1 MNQFNFMKKSKNLNA
16 LLSSQKTEKQ
26 NNNSWLLKSATLLL
40 MVVCNIAIVF
50 GQNANKEI
58 SGKIT
63 DAAGEGIPGV
73 NISLKGTTIGTVS
86 NIDGDYQISANSE
99 NVIVFSFIG
108 YTVQEILV
116 GDQNAIDVVLL
127 TDALSVDEVV
137 VVGYGVQKKSLTTG
151 SISSV
156 KSEDLMSVPVSRA
169 DQAMQGKTAGVSV
182 LSTSGSP
189 GAGTKIR
196 IRGTN
201 SNGDSNPLFIVD
213 GMKTGDINNIDPS
226 DIQSMEILKDAAS
239 AAIYGTEGANG
250 VIIITTKT
258 GKAGASRI
266 SYDFQYGI
274 QSARSKVDLLNSEE
288 YQTWMGE
295 SGDATITLDGTDT
308 DWLEEIYE
316 PASIQKHHI
325 GFSGGTEKTSYMIS
339 TSYFTQNGIIGDRKA
354 KYDRLTARINVKSD
368 VKEWLEVGN
377 NFSYAQSKQKSV
389 DEDNVYGGI
398 VNNALL
404 TDPTTPVVYDDET
417 LYADRISDME
427 TLEANGYVPLKDEND
442 HYYGISTQ
450 ELGEVVNPLAKLQT
464 YHNKTTQDKF
474 LGTVYTTLK
483 PIKGLKVTSRVGLD
497 LTYQTDHSW
506 TGEYYLSSENTS
518 TSTSVS
524 DDINK
529 WYTWLWE
536 SFATYDFKIA
546 DHNFTILAGYSA
558 EEYTSDEYNMTS
570 GYLVAEGDSYA
581 HQGYTD
587 SDSYDDVDGTYDN
600 QTMTSMFS
608 RLSYDYKDRYMFE
621 ASLRRDAASVF
632 PEANRAAIFPAV
644 SAGWIVSEEDFFD
657 IPYLDYT
664 KIRASW
670 GQNGSKSNLSGNQDV
685 EYWSFDS
692 PSVDGDDN
700 VVSGSEISSLV
711 NTDLKWEKTE
721 QFDVGID
728 FRALEGKLS
737 LGVDYYKKVTK
748 DLIVTGS
755 GPLSVG
761 NDYPYV
767 NGGDVTNKGLE
778 FEVGYRNSDGA
789 FKYSINANLST
800 LDNEVTKL
808 TADSPISGDNL
819 RGYDLTWFE
828 EGYPIWYFK
837 GYKTD
842 GIDAATGDVNVVD
855 VNEDGEITSADQTY
869 IGDPHPDLLYG
880 FTFNAQYKGF
890 DFNIFVQ
897 GTKGNDVFM
906 GWFRTDRLTSNK
918 PKFMYEDRWT
928 STNTDASNPSA
939 NNESDYI
946 YRSDRMVEDGSY
958 LRFKQIQLGYN
969 LSQNLLDKTGIIKSA
984 RVYVSLDDYF
994 TITNYEGLDPE
1005 AGSNTDNRQG
1015 VDRGIYPVAGKIM
1028 FGLSVNF

>member
-1 MNQFNFMKKSKNLNA
+1 MKKSKNLNA
-16 LLSSQKTEKQ
+16 PLYSHQNEKQ
-26 NNNSWLLKSATLLL
+26 NNSSWLLKSATLLL
-40 MVVCNIAIVF
+40 MVICNIAIVF

-63 DAAGEGIPGV
+63 DSSGGGIPGV
-73 NISLKGTTIGTVS
+73 NISLQGTTVGTVS
-86 NIDGDYQISANSE
+86 DIDGNYFISANSE
-99 NVIVFSFIG
+99 NVIVYSFIG
-108 YTVQEILV
+108 YTSQEILV
-116 GDQNAIDVVLL
+116 GEQNKIDVVLL
-127 TDALSVDEVV
+127 EDALSVDEVV

-156 KSEDLMSVPVSRA
+156 KADDLLNVPVSRA

-189 GAGTKIR
+189 GASTKIR
-196 IRGTN
+196 VRGTN

-266 SYDFQYGI
+266 TYDFQYGI
-274 QSARSKVDLLNSEE
+274 QSARSKVDLLNAEE
-288 YQTWMGE
+288 YKTWMEE

-316 PASIQKHHI
+316 PASVQKHHI

-339 TSYFTQNGIIGDRKA
+339 TSYFTQNGIIGDSKA
-354 KYDRLTARINVKSD
+354 KYDRLTTRVNVKSD
-368 VKEWLEVGN
+368 VKDWLEVGN
-377 NFSYAQSKQKSV
+377 NFSYAHSKQKSV
-389 DEDNVYGGI
+389 DEDDVYGGI

-404 TDPTTPVVYDDET
+404 TDPTTPVVYDDAT
-417 LYADRISDME
+417 LYADRIDDME
-427 TLEANGYVPLKDEND
+427 ALEESGYVPLKDGNGN
-442 HYYGISTQ
+442 YYGISTQ
-450 ELGEVVNPLAKLQT
+450 ELGEVVNPIAKLQT

-474 LGTVYTTLK
+474 LGSLYTTLK
-483 PIKGLKVTSRVGLD
+483 PIKGLKITSRVGLD
-497 LTYQTDHSW
+497 LTYQTNHSW
-506 TGEYYLSSENTS
+506 NGEYYLSSQTVSNS
-518 TSTSVS
+518 TAVT

-536 SFATYDFKIA
+536 SFASYDFKI
-546 DHNFTILAGYSA
+546 DEHNFTILAGYSA
-558 EEYTSDEYNMTS
+558 EEYTWDEYNMTS

-581 HQGYTD
+581 HQGYAD

-608 RLSYDYKDRYMFE
+608 RLSYDYKNRYMFE

-632 PEANRAAIFPAV
+632 PEKNRAALFPAASV
-644 SAGWIVSEEDFFD
+644 GWIFSEEDFFD
-657 IPYLDYT
+657 LPYLDYA
-664 KIRASW
+664 KLRASW
-670 GQNGSKSNLSGNQDV
+670 GQNGSKSNLSGNQDI
-685 EYWSFDS
+685 EYWSFDT
-692 PSVDGDDN
+692 PTVDGDDN
-700 VVSGSEISSLV
+700 VISGSEIATLV

-721 QFDVGID
+721 QFDIGMD
-728 FRALEGKLS
+728 LRALDGKLS

-748 DLIVTGS
+748 NLIVTGS

-761 NDYPYV
+761 NAYPAV

-778 FEVGYRNSDGA
+778 FEVGYRNSDA
-789 FKYSINANLST
+789 DFKYSINANVST

-842 GIDAATGDVNVVD
+842 GIDPTTGNVNVVD

-890 DFNIFVQ
+890 DFNLFIQ
-897 GTKGNDVFM
+897 GSQGNDVFM

-918 PKFMYEDRWT
+918 PKFMYNDRWT
-928 STNTDASNPSA
+928 ATNTDASNPTA

-946 YRSDRMVEDGSY
+946 YRSDRMVGDGSY

-969 LSQNLLDKTGIIKSA
+969 LSQDLLNKTGIIKSA

-994 TITNYEGLDPE
+994 TITNYKGLDPE

>member
-16 LLSSQKTEKQ
+16 LLSSHKTEKQ

-939 NNESDYI
+939 NNSSDYI

-969 LSQNLLDKTGIIKSA
+969 LSQDLLDKTGIIKSA